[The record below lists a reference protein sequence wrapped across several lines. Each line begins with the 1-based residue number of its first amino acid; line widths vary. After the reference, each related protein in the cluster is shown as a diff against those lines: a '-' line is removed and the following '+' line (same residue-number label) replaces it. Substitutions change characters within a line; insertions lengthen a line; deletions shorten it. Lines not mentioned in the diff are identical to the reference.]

1 MPKCVTC
8 DKYFH
13 PDFSVLLKPGTE
25 DKACK
30 CVFCYTGK
38 TEIHIEN
45 EDGSPSYSVNKKQAI
60 ENYRIYVKK
69 LKDDPKVAAVLTGQQ
84 RGKSQFDI

>member
-8 DKYFH
+8 DKYLH
-13 PDFSVLLKPGTE
+13 PDFSVLLKPDTE

-38 TEIHIEN
+38 SEVTVSGA
-45 EDGSPSYSVNKKQAI
+45 DGKPDYTIGKREAI
-60 ENYRIYVKK
+60 ENYRIYVAK
-69 LKDDPKVAAVLTGQQ
+69 LKDDPKVSKVLTGNE
-84 RGKSQFDI
+84 KSKFSI

>member
-13 PDFSVLLKPGTE
+13 PDFSVLLKPDTE

-38 TEIHIEN
+38 SEVTVADA
-45 EDGSPSYSVNKKQAI
+45 EDGKPDYKINKAQAI
-60 ENYRIYVKK
+60 ENYRIYVAK
-69 LKDDPKVAAVLTGQQ
+69 LKDDPKVSKVLTGNEL
-84 RGKSQFDI
+84 GKFAP

>member
-8 DKYFH
+8 DKFFH
-13 PDFSVLLKPGTE
+13 PDMSVLMRPDTE

-38 TEIHIEN
+38 SEVTVEESN
-45 EDGSPSYSVNKKQAI
+45 GKPSYKVTKVEAI
-60 ENYRIYVKK
+60 ENYRIYVAK
-69 LKDDPKVAAVLTGQQ
+69 LKDDPKVSKVLTGNE
-84 RGKSQFDI
+84 KSKFMI